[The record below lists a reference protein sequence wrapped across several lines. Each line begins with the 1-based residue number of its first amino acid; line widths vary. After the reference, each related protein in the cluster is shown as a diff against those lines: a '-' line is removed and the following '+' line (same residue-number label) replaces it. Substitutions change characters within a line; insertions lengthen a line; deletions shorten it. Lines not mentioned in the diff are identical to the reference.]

1 MFETRAA
8 GVEYLDAM
16 DMEDS
21 SIASSYRFTDAANR
35 LLGGLRAVRRFVVR
49 EAAAAGGRPL
59 EVLDVGCGACDL
71 PLAVSAWARRRRLDV
86 RFTCLDCHERAMRL
100 ARTNLARRKD
110 SAVRLVCEDIFRH
123 RPEQPYDCATASLF
137 LHHLSDQGILT
148 LMDHLR
154 RFVRRSVLISDLRR
168 GAGNYLGWL
177 LAGLHLPQKVR
188 HDTLLSVRRGFTAE
202 ELRRL
207 LGAIPGATA
216 TVRESR
222 LGLIQAL
229 VRF

>member
-1 MFETRAA
+1 
-8 GVEYLDAM
+8 
-16 DMEDS
+16 
-21 SIASSYRFTDAANR
+21 
-35 LLGGLRAVRRFVVR
+35 
-49 EAAAAGGRPL
+49 
-59 EVLDVGCGACDL
+59 
-71 PLAVSAWARRRRLDV
+71 
-86 RFTCLDCHERAMRL
+86 MRL

-110 SAVRLVCEDIFRH
+110 SAVPHWFARTSSATGRSSLVRLQH
-123 RPEQPYDCATASLF
+123 ASLF

-202 ELRRL
+202 ELRRW
-207 LGAIPGATA
+207 LGAIPG
-216 TVRESR
+216 EPPPCENR

-229 VRF
+229 VRFWQRWESTDYTDSTEGGTSCKLQFRLYLANYVITCLFFLLCVLRALRGSLS